1 MKRAKKLVLGAVLF
15 VLAMAFSVTASAA
28 SYAPSKV
35 TLTKAQI
42 STSGRLQLGWKQVS
56 NANGYRVKFLDYS
69 KKKVTTKNLAGK
81 TNISY
86 TTTLDKNT
94 VYRVSVSAYRVKNSK
109 KWYSAEVQFLASA
122 ARVYGSKNATKS
134 AITVTWNKLKG
145 VNGYRIYR
153 SWSANSGYTYYKAL
167 SANTTQYRFTGLTSQ
182 RRYIRI
188 IPYKVIDGKKYNL
201 PYNTFSIYQ
210 RYV

>member
-1 MKRAKKLVLGAVLF
+1 MKKAKKLLLGAVLF

-35 TLTKAQI
+35 TMKSATI
-42 STSGRLQLGWKQVS
+42 STSGRLQLSWNQVS

-81 TNISY
+81 TNTAYS
-86 TTTLDKNT
+86 TTVDKNT

-109 KWYSAEVQFLASA
+109 KWYSAEVQFVASA

-153 SWSANSGYTYYKAL
+153 SWSANSGYTYYKTL
-167 SANTTQYRFTGLTSQ
+167 SATSTQYRFTGLTSK
-182 RRYIRI
+182 RRYIAI

-201 PYNTFSIYQ
+201 PYNIFSLYQ
-210 RYV
+210 AYV